1 MVNWKYKLNLKEDW
15 QKAERKEITAK
26 ELADI
31 IVDKIIN
38 SNFYCDAKEKY
49 NHQDYEL
56 EDIIDE
62 LKGMGADDSFDD
74 FDVIWDQFYDWA
86 DENKVWVVII

>member
-31 IVDKIIN
+31 IIDKIIN
-38 SNFYCDAKEKY
+38 SAFSSKLD
-49 NHQDYEL
+49 DDFEL
-56 EDIIDE
+56 QDIINE
-62 LKGMGADDSFDD
+62 LNGMGADDSFDD

>member
-1 MVNWKYKLNLKEDW
+1 MRNWKHKFDLKEDW
-15 QKAERKEITAK
+15 QRAKRKEITAK

-31 IVDKIIN
+31 IINKIVNSTFYSNNDDELQDIIN
-38 SNFYCDAKEKY
+38 
-49 NHQDYEL
+49 
-56 EDIIDE
+56 E